1 MQEVFEQ
8 MIKDALDAAAKDRDE
23 MFMNTDVVA
32 LLKHMKL
39 ERALAENHRLG
50 VERQLRE
57 FLDRKSDASE
67 EHVEDELVREACDFA
82 RIVETMDWAIDLIE
96 SGRFSKEL
104 KHEF

>member
-32 LLKHMKL
+32 LLKHMRL

-50 VERQLRE
+50 VERQLKE
-57 FLDRKSDASE
+57 FLIRKSDASE

>member
-1 MQEVFEQ
+1 MQEVFEI
-8 MIKDALDAAAKDRDE
+8 MIRDALDAAAKDRDE
-23 MFMNTDVVA
+23 MFMNTDVMA

-96 SGRFSKEL
+96 SGKFSKEL

>member
-23 MFMNTDVVA
+23 MLMNIDGMA
-32 LLKHMKL
+32 LLKHMSQ
-39 ERALAENHRLG
+39 ECVLAADHRMG
-50 VERQLRE
+50 VERQLKE
-57 FLDRKSDASE
+57 FLARKSDPSE
-67 EHVEDELVREACDFA
+67 EHVEDELVREACDFS